1 MKTFFLSLI
10 AVIGLSTVSYAQDAS
25 NSATAQTKTQLASAK
40 EIGVYTFV
48 MPAALTAE
56 EVSKNSK
63 YYVHYFTTEF
73 NASTKEVKLKMN
85 ANDEL
90 GRKVITRFLASCG
103 VQNVIVEGKS
113 MITEDF
119 FNTYM
124 K

>member
-10 AVIGLSTVSYAQDAS
+10 AVIGLSTVSFAQDAS
-25 NSATAQTKTQLASAK
+25 NSATAQSKTQLSAAK
-40 EIGVYTFV
+40 ESGVYTFV
-48 MPAALTAE
+48 MPSTLTAE
-56 EVSKNSK
+56 EVTKNSK

-73 NASTKEVKLKMN
+73 NETSKVVKLKMV

-90 GRKVITRFLASCG
+90 GRRVITRFLASCG
-103 VQNVIVEGKS
+103 VQNVVVDGNS

-119 FNTYM
+119 FNTYL

>member
-10 AVIGLSTVSYAQDAS
+10 AVIGLSTVSFAQDAS

-40 EIGVYTFV
+40 ESGVYTFF

-56 EVSKNSK
+56 EVTKNSK

-73 NASTKEVKLKMN
+73 NVSTKEVKLKMN

-103 VQNVIVEGKS
+103 VQNVIVDGKS